1 MSPWIESSMYTV
13 AQVFLLPVLALIA
26 LLFLYAFWLLGE
38 LALLALARRR
48 GGGRPLLA
56 AHQACAGGL
65 SDDQLELHAH
75 RLLEGPRMASRV
87 APLLGLV
94 ATMIPMGPA
103 LKGLA
108 DGNLGQVAQNLGAA
122 FSAVILALLAAAIT
136 FWVANVR
143 RRWLAEDMVEIAQGA
158 QPASTA
164 SPPAAAGAVA
174 TLQEA

>member
-1 MSPWIESSMYTV
+1 MYAV

-38 LALLALARRR
+38 LALLAVARRR
-48 GGGRPLLA
+48 GGGRPLQA
-56 AHQACAGGL
+56 AHQARAGGL
-65 SDDQLELHAH
+65 SDDELELLAH

-87 APLLGLV
+87 TPLLGLV

-103 LKGLA
+103 LKGLS
-108 DGNLGQVAQNLGAA
+108 DGNVAQVAQNLGVA

-143 RRWLAEDMVEIAQGA
+143 RRWLAEDLVEIAHGQHAVGPARVRAGA
-158 QPASTA
+158 GSA
-164 SPPAAAGAVA
+164 AAAGGAA
-174 TLQEA
+174 TTLQEA